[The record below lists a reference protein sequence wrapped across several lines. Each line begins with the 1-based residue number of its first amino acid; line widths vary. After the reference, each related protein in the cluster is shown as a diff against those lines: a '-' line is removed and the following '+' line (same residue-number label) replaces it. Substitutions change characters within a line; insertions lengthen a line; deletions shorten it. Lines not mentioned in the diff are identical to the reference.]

1 MANRN
6 VKHEIAI
13 NELKMEL
20 HSKDEKINNLA
31 ADLKKESKKFKD
43 QNASNQRYR

>member
-13 NELKMEL
+13 NELKMEI
-20 HSKDEKINNLA
+20 HSKDEKINNLTV
-31 ADLKKESKKFKD
+31 DLKKESKKLKD
-43 QNASNQRYR
+43 QNVSNQRYR